1 MSDYSRTV
9 ATQAALDQAIK
20 DKVRVIEVRS
30 PAGVWLE
37 IGSTNS
43 STVTACDSSTVRACD
58 SSTVTAYNSSTVR
71 AYDSSTVTAYD
82 SSTVTAYDSSTVT
95 AYGSSTVRACDS
107 STVRASSHVAIH
119 LHSST
124 VIPEGGVVI
133 DHTKIDLTDLKTWC
147 EYQGIEVDGKTAYLY
162 KAVDDNWTT
171 EKGFDYSPGSTPVA
185 PDFNRRNE
193 CGGGLHFGPSPAHA
207 LAYNPRATR
216 FVRVGVALR
225 DLVPITTGATAKA
238 KAKKVTDPCVEVDM
252 HMRPV
257 ERESVT
263 A

>member
-58 SSTVTAYNSSTVR
+58 SSTVTAY
-71 AYDSSTVTAYD
+71 DSSTVTACD
-82 SSTVTAYDSSTVT
+82 SSTVTACDSSTVRACDSSTVT
-95 AYGSSTVRACDS
+95 ACDS

-133 DHTKIDLTDLKTWC
+133 DHTKVDLTDLKTWC

-193 CGGGLHFGPSPAHA
+193 CGGGLHFGPTPAHA

-216 FVRVGVALR
+216 FVRVGVALS
-225 DLVPITTGATAKA
+225 DLVPITGSTAKA
-238 KAKKVTDPCVEVDM
+238 KAKKVTDPCVEVDI